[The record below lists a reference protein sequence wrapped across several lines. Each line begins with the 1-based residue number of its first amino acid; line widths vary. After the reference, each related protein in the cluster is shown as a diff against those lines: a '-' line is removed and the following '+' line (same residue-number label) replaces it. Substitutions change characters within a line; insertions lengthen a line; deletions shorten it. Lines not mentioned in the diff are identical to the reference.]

1 MNDYSIILIIISS
14 YLIGSISGGVIVGKI
29 RNTDIRKKGSKAAG
43 ATNAFRTMGT
53 IFALTVLIIDVY
65 KGYFVVEYIPALL
78 NNDTDTIR
86 ALAGI
91 MCILGHAYP
100 IYFKFKGG
108 KGVGTALGA
117 LIAFPQILPLIGI
130 AFVSWIVILIITGY
144 VGLSSILATLSV
156 PILYILTTKTICD
169 ALGISSL
176 IISLFIIFTHRQ
188 NIKRMISGTEN
199 RFEKIM
205 IKNLFKRNGA

>member
-1 MNDYSIILIIISS
+1 MNVYSVILIAISS
-14 YLIGSISGGVIVGKI
+14 YLIGSISGGVIIGKI
-29 RNTDIRKKGSKAAG
+29 RNTDIRQKGSKAAG

-65 KGYFVVEYIPALL
+65 KGYFVVEYIPTLL
-78 NNDTDTIR
+78 NNDTDSIK

-100 IYFKFKGG
+100 LYFKFKGG

-117 LIAFPQILPLIGI
+117 LIAFPKILPLIGI
-130 AFVSWIVILIITGY
+130 AFASWVVILIITGY

-156 PILYILTTKTICD
+156 PILYILTEQIICD
-169 ALGISSL
+169 ELGISSL
-176 IISLFIIFTHRQ
+176 IISLFIIFTHRE
-188 NIKRMISGTEN
+188 NIIRMINGTEN
-199 RFEKIM
+199 RFEKVM
-205 IKNLFKRNGA
+205 IKNLFKNK

>member
-14 YLIGSISGGVIVGKI
+14 YLIGSISGGVLVGKI
-29 RNTDIRKKGSKAAG
+29 RNTDIRQKGSKAAG

-53 IFALTVLIIDVY
+53 IFALTVLIIDMY
-65 KGYFVVEYIPALL
+65 KGYFVVEYIPTLL
-78 NNDTDTIR
+78 NNDTNGIK

-100 IYFKFKGG
+100 LYFKFKGG
-108 KGVGTALGA
+108 KGVGTALGV
-117 LIAFPQILPLIGI
+117 LIAFPKMLPLIGV
-130 AFVSWIVILIITGY
+130 AFASWIVILIITGY

-156 PILYILTTKTICD
+156 PILYILTKGTICD
-169 ALGISSL
+169 TLGIFSL
-176 IISLFIIFTHRQ
+176 IITLFIVFTHRE
-188 NIKRMISGTEN
+188 NIKRMIKGTEN

-205 IKNLFKRNGA
+205 IKNLFKNK

>member
-1 MNDYSIILIIISS
+1 MNVYSVILIAISS
-14 YLIGSISGGVIVGKI
+14 YLIGSISGGVIIGKI
-29 RNTDIRKKGSKAAG
+29 RNTDIRQKGSKAAG

-65 KGYFVVEYIPALL
+65 KGYFVVEYIPTLL
-78 NNDTDTIR
+78 NNDTDSIK

-100 IYFKFKGG
+100 LYFKFKGG

-117 LIAFPQILPLIGI
+117 LIAFPKILPLIGI
-130 AFVSWIVILIITGY
+130 AFASWVVILIITGY

-156 PILYILTTKTICD
+156 PILYILTEQIICD
-169 ALGISSL
+169 ELGISSL
-176 IISLFIIFTHRQ
+176 IISLFIIFTHRE
-188 NIKRMISGTEN
+188 NIKRMINGTEN
-199 RFEKIM
+199 RFEKVM
-205 IKNLFKRNGA
+205 IKNLFKNK

>member
-29 RNTDIRKKGSKAAG
+29 KNTDIRKKGSKAAG

-65 KGYFVVEYIPALL
+65 KGYFVVKYIPSLL
-78 NNDTDTIR
+78 NNDTNTIK

-100 IYFKFKGG
+100 LYFKFKGG

-117 LIAFPQILPLIGI
+117 LIAFPKMLPLIGV
-130 AFVSWIVILIITGY
+130 AFASWIIILIITGY

-156 PILYILTTKTICD
+156 PILYILTKETICD
-169 ALGISSL
+169 ELGISSL
-176 IISLFIIFTHRQ
+176 IISLFIIFTHRE
-188 NIKRMISGTEN
+188 NIKRMVHGTEN

-205 IKNLFKRNGA
+205 IINLFKNK

>member
-65 KGYFVVEYIPALL
+65 KGYFVVEYIPPLL
-78 NNDTDTIR
+78 NNDTDAIR
-86 ALAGI
+86 ALTGI

-117 LIAFPQILPLIGI
+117 LIAFPEILPLIGI
-130 AFVSWIVILIITGY
+130 AFVSWIVILIITG
-144 VGLSSILATLSV
+144 
-156 PILYILTTKTICD
+156 
-169 ALGISSL
+169 
-176 IISLFIIFTHRQ
+176 
-188 NIKRMISGTEN
+188 
-199 RFEKIM
+199 
-205 IKNLFKRNGA
+205 

>member
-1 MNDYSIILIIISS
+1 MNLYSVILIAISS

-29 RNTDIRKKGSKAAG
+29 RNTDIRQKGSKAAG

-65 KGYFVVEYIPALL
+65 KGYFVVEYIPTLL
-78 NNDTDTIR
+78 NNDTDAIK

-100 IYFKFKGG
+100 LYFKFKGG

-117 LIAFPQILPLIGI
+117 LIAFPKILPLIGI
-130 AFVSWIVILIITGY
+130 AFASWVVILIITGY

-156 PILYILTTKTICD
+156 PILYILTEQIICD
-169 ALGISSL
+169 ELGISSL
-176 IISLFIIFTHRQ
+176 IISLFIIFTHRE
-188 NIKRMISGTEN
+188 NIIRMINGTEN
-199 RFEKIM
+199 RFEKVM
-205 IKNLFKRNGA
+205 IKNLFKNK

>member
-29 RNTDIRKKGSKAAG
+29 KNTDIRKKGSKAAG

-65 KGYFVVEYIPALL
+65 KGYFVVEYIPSLL
-78 NNDTDTIR
+78 NNDTNTIK

-100 IYFKFKGG
+100 LYFKFKGG

-117 LIAFPQILPLIGI
+117 LIAFPKMLPLIGV
-130 AFVSWIVILIITGY
+130 AFASWIVILIITGY
-144 VGLSSILATLSV
+144 VGLSSILATLFV
-156 PILYILTTKTICD
+156 PILYILTKETICD
-169 ALGISSL
+169 ELGVSSL
-176 IISLFIIFTHRQ
+176 IISLFIIFTHRE
-188 NIKRMISGTEN
+188 NIKRMINGTEN
-199 RFEKIM
+199 RFEKI
-205 IKNLFKRNGA
+205 INLFKNK

>member
-29 RNTDIRKKGSKAAG
+29 RNTDIRQKGSKAAG

-53 IFALTVLIIDVY
+53 IFALTVLIVDVY
-65 KGYFVVEYIPALL
+65 KGYFVVEYIPTLL
-78 NNDTDTIR
+78 NNDTDAIK

-100 IYFKFKGG
+100 LYFKFKGG

-117 LIAFPQILPLIGI
+117 LIAFPEILPLIGI
-130 AFVSWIVILIITGY
+130 AFSSWIVILITTGY

-156 PILYILTTKTICD
+156 PILYILTEQIICD
-169 ALGISSL
+169 ELGISSL
-176 IISLFIIFTHRQ
+176 IISLFIIFTHRE
-188 NIKRMISGTEN
+188 NIKRMINGTEN
-199 RFEKIM
+199 RFEKVM
-205 IKNLFKRNGA
+205 IKNLFKNK

>member
-169 ALGISSL
+169 TLGISSL
-176 IISLFIIFTHRQ
+176 IISLFIIFTHRE

>member
-1 MNDYSIILIIISS
+1 MNLYSVILIAISS

-53 IFALTVLIIDVY
+53 VFALTVLIIDVY
-65 KGYFVVEYIPALL
+65 KGYFVVEYIPILL
-78 NNDTDTIR
+78 NNDTDAIK

-91 MCILGHAYP
+91 MCILGHSYP
-100 IYFKFKGG
+100 LYFKFKGG

-117 LIAFPQILPLIGI
+117 LIAFPKLLPIVGI
-130 AFVSWIVILIITGY
+130 AFVSWLVILIITGY

-156 PILYILTTKTICD
+156 PILYVLTEKIICD
-169 ALGISSL
+169 ELGISSL
-176 IISLFIIFTHRQ
+176 IISLFIIFTHRE
-188 NIKRMISGTEN
+188 NIKRMINGTEN
-199 RFEKIM
+199 RFEKVM
-205 IKNLFKRNGA
+205 IKNLFKNK

>member
-14 YLIGSISGGVIVGKI
+14 YLIGSISGGVVVGKI
-29 RNTDIRKKGSKAAG
+29 RNIDIRKKGSKAAG
-43 ATNAFRTMGT
+43 ATNAFRTMGA
-53 IFALTVLIIDVY
+53 IFALSVLIIDVY

-78 NNDTDTIR
+78 NNDTDTIK

-117 LIAFPQILPLIGI
+117 LIAFPKLLPIIGI
-130 AFVSWIVILIITGY
+130 AFTSWIIILIITGY
-144 VGLSSILATLSV
+144 VGLSSMLATLSV
-156 PILYILTTKTICD
+156 PMLYILTKKTICD
-169 ALGISSL
+169 ELGISSL
-176 IISLFIIFTHRQ
+176 VIALFIIFTHRE
-188 NIKRMISGTEN
+188 NIKRMINGTEN

-205 IKNLFKRNGA
+205 IKNLFKNK

>member
-1 MNDYSIILIIISS
+1 MNVYSVILIVISS

-29 RNTDIRKKGSKAAG
+29 RSTDIRQKGSKAAG

-65 KGYFVVEYIPALL
+65 KGYFVVEYIPTLL
-78 NNDTDTIR
+78 NNDTDAIK

-100 IYFKFKGG
+100 LYFKFKGG

-117 LIAFPQILPLIGI
+117 LIAFPEILPLIGI
-130 AFVSWIVILIITGY
+130 AFASWVVILIITGY

-156 PILYILTTKTICD
+156 PILYILTEQIICD
-169 ALGISSL
+169 ELGISSL
-176 IISLFIIFTHRQ
+176 IISLFIIFTHRE
-188 NIKRMISGTEN
+188 NIKRMINGTEN
-199 RFEKIM
+199 RFEKVM
-205 IKNLFKRNGA
+205 IKNLFKNK

>member
-43 ATNAFRTMGT
+43 ATNAFRTMGA

-65 KGYFVVEYIPALL
+65 KGYFVVEYIPPLL
-78 NNDTDTIR
+78 NNDTDAIR
-86 ALAGI
+86 ALTGI

-117 LIAFPQILPLIGI
+117 LIAFPEILPLIGI

-176 IISLFIIFTHRQ
+176 IISLFIIFTHRE

>member
-29 RNTDIRKKGSKAAG
+29 KNTDIRKKGSKAAG

-65 KGYFVVEYIPALL
+65 KGYFVVEYIPSLL
-78 NNDTDTIR
+78 NNDTNTIK

-100 IYFKFKGG
+100 LYFKFKGG
-108 KGVGTALGA
+108 KGVGTALGV
-117 LIAFPQILPLIGI
+117 LIAFPKMLPLIGV
-130 AFVSWIVILIITGY
+130 AFSSWIVILIITGY

-156 PILYILTTKTICD
+156 PILYILTKGTICD
-169 ALGISSL
+169 ELGVSSL
-176 IISLFIIFTHRQ
+176 IISLFIIFTHRE
-188 NIKRMISGTEN
+188 NIKRMINGTEN

-205 IKNLFKRNGA
+205 IINLFKNK

>member
-1 MNDYSIILIIISS
+1 MNLYSVILIAISS

-29 RNTDIRKKGSKAAG
+29 RNTDIRQKGSKAAG

-53 IFALTVLIIDVY
+53 IFALTVLIIDIY
-65 KGYFVVEYIPALL
+65 KGYFVVEYIPILL
-78 NNDTDTIR
+78 NNDTDAIK

-100 IYFKFKGG
+100 LYFKFKGG

-117 LIAFPQILPLIGI
+117 LIAFPAILPLIGI
-130 AFVSWIVILIITGY
+130 AFASWIVILIITGY

-156 PILYILTTKTICD
+156 PILYILTKQIICD
-169 ALGISSL
+169 ELGISSL
-176 IISLFIIFTHRQ
+176 IISLFIIFTHRE
-188 NIKRMISGTEN
+188 NIKRMINGTEN
-199 RFEKIM
+199 RFEKVM
-205 IKNLFKRNGA
+205 IKNLFKNK

>member
-1 MNDYSIILIIISS
+1 MNDYSTILIIISS

-29 RNTDIRKKGSKAAG
+29 RNTDIRQKGSKAAG

-53 IFALTVLIIDVY
+53 IFALIVLIIDMY
-65 KGYFVVEYIPALL
+65 KGYFAVEYIPTLL
-78 NNDTDTIR
+78 NNDTNGIK

-100 IYFKFKGG
+100 LYFNFKGG

-117 LIAFPQILPLIGI
+117 LIAFPELLPLIGI
-130 AFVSWIVILIITGY
+130 AFSSWIVILIITGY

-156 PILYILTTKTICD
+156 PILYILTEQIICD
-169 ALGISSL
+169 ELGISSL
-176 IISLFIIFTHRQ
+176 IISLFIIFTHRE
-188 NIKRMISGTEN
+188 NIKRMINGTEN
-199 RFEKIM
+199 RFEKVM
-205 IKNLFKRNGA
+205 IKNLFKNK

>member
-1 MNDYSIILIIISS
+1 MNVYSVILIAISS

-29 RNTDIRKKGSKAAG
+29 RNTDIRQKGSKAAG

-65 KGYFVVEYIPALL
+65 KGYFVVEYIPTLL
-78 NNDTDTIR
+78 NNDTDAIK

-100 IYFKFKGG
+100 LYFKFKGG

-117 LIAFPQILPLIGI
+117 LIAFPKILPLIGI
-130 AFVSWIVILIITGY
+130 AFASWVVILIITGY

-156 PILYILTTKTICD
+156 PILYILTEQIICD
-169 ALGISSL
+169 ELGISSL
-176 IISLFIIFTHRQ
+176 IISLFIIFTHRE
-188 NIKRMISGTEN
+188 NIKRMINGTEN
-199 RFEKIM
+199 RFEKVM
-205 IKNLFKRNGA
+205 IKNLFKNK

>member
-1 MNDYSIILIIISS
+1 MNVYSVILIAISS

-29 RNTDIRKKGSKAAG
+29 RNTDIRQKGSKAAG

-65 KGYFVVEYIPALL
+65 KGYFVVEYIPTLL
-78 NNDTDTIR
+78 NNDTDAIK

-100 IYFKFKGG
+100 LYFKFKGG

-117 LIAFPQILPLIGI
+117 LIAFPEILPLIGI
-130 AFVSWIVILIITGY
+130 AFSSWIVILITTGY

-156 PILYILTTKTICD
+156 PILYILTEQIICD
-169 ALGISSL
+169 ELGISSL
-176 IISLFIIFTHRQ
+176 IISLFIIFTHRE
-188 NIKRMISGTEN
+188 NIKRMINGTEN
-199 RFEKIM
+199 RFEKVM
-205 IKNLFKRNGA
+205 IKNLFKNK